1 MAQLEKVKGVD
12 AKHSTMDVKKGS
24 LRVRISGAEHVT
36 AEEIMKAV
44 ETAGVVPKLA
54 KEGRTKKT

>member
-1 MAQLEKVKGVD
+1 
-12 AKHSTMDVKKGS
+12 MDVKKGS

-36 AEEIMKAV
+36 AEEVMKAV